1 MKHLTDDEI
10 QSYLQNG
17 RKDKW
22 LQIEDHLSNCAD
34 CQKQLLLYEKLG
46 EMVLSTSS
54 HPPIPKRFEKAFME
68 RLKRTQ
74 RQKRIMDVI
83 VAVVALVGFS
93 IASAVVLLTPQLK
106 EIITNYLM
114 DVWEYGVQC
123 TLAADGSTDA
133 LTVPLLGI
141 ILLMLFESVDRLVA
155 TRLKSN
161 TLVQK

>member
-10 QSYLQNG
+10 QTYFQTG
-17 RKDKW
+17 RSDKW
-22 LQIEDHLSNCAD
+22 LQIEDHLNNCTD

-46 EMVLSTSS
+46 EMLVSTSS
-54 HPPIPKRFEKAFME
+54 RPIPKRFEKAVME
-68 RLKRTQ
+68 RLQRTK
-74 RQKRIMDVI
+74 RQKRKSDVI
-83 VAVVALVGFS
+83 VTFVALVGIS
-93 IASAVVLLTPQLK
+93 IAGAIVLLTPQLK
-106 EIITNYLM
+106 EIVTNYLM
-114 DVWEYGVQC
+114 DVWEYGIQC

-155 TRLKSN
+155 TRLKSI